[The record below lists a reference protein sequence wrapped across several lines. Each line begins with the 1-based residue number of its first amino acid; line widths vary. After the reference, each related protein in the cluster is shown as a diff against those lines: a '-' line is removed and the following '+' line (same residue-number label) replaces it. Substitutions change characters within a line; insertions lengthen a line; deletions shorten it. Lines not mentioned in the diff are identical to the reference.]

1 LPRNASAALSALTP
15 SFSDAATLISSLES
29 RLANSMSAD
38 AVELLKQKHTEELRG
53 LQSHTAKAQVLEAEL
68 TKARE
73 AESKL
78 RLEFDQQLAREREIL
93 SAKYGS
99 EVDELRTSLDAK
111 VRNCDAKNDKLES
124 LRKLDG
130 EQHD

>member
-1 LPRNASAALSALTP
+1 
-15 SFSDAATLISSLES
+15 
-29 RLANSMSAD
+29 
-38 AVELLKQKHTEELRG
+38 
-53 LQSHTAKAQVLEAEL
+53 LQSHAAQAQELEAEL
-68 TKARE
+68 TKAHE

-93 SAKYGS
+93 SAKYES

-111 VRNCDAKNDKLES
+111 IENHDAKIVELES

-130 EQHD
+130 EQHDQELSVWHA